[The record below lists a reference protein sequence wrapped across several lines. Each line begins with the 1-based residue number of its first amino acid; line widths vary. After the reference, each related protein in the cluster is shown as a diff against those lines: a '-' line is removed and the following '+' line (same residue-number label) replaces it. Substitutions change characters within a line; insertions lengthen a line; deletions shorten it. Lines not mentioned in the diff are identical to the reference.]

1 MITHWLL
8 RFFCLVSTAVLT
20 ACSTTAMLMPVEGPM
35 SQRVPV
41 PVIEAK
47 ADGIL
52 GNSGNLTFVMPD
64 GEGCRGRW
72 ASAAGSGLSF
82 VSGSLMNQY
91 GTTYLQGYSISP
103 GTGQNP
109 GQALLTC
116 DRGRT
121 FQIEFI
127 TGAGTAN
134 GFGIGKDNEG
144 NVYRMV
150 F

>member
-1 MITHWLL
+1 M
-8 RFFCLVSTAVLT
+8 
-20 ACSTTAMLMPVEGPM
+20 MMPVEGPL
-35 SQRVPV
+35 SSAVPV
-41 PVIEAK
+41 PIIEAV
-47 ADGIL
+47 ADGIP
-52 GNSGNLTFVMPD
+52 GNTGNLTFVMPD
-64 GEGCRGRW
+64 GEMCSGRW
-72 ASAAGSGLSF
+72 SSAAGSGLSF
-82 VSGSLMNQY
+82 ASGSLISEY

-109 GQALLTC
+109 GQALVTC

-134 GFGIGKDNEG
+134 GFGIGRDNAE

>member
-1 MITHWLL
+1 
-8 RFFCLVSTAVLT
+8 
-20 ACSTTAMLMPVEGPM
+20 M
-35 SQRVPV
+35 SQLVPV

-52 GNSGNLTFVMPD
+52 GNSGNFSFDMPD
-64 GEGCRGRW
+64 GESCRGRW
-72 ASAAGSGLSF
+72 GSAAGSGVSF
-82 VSGSLMNQY
+82 SSGSLIDQY
-91 GTTYLQGYSISP
+91 GTVYLQGYSISP
-103 GTGQNP
+103 GPGQNP
-109 GQALLTC
+109 GQALVAC

-121 FQIEFI
+121 FQIEFV

-134 GFGIGKDNEG
+134 GFGIGKDNAG